1 MRSPYLLIVVIASL
15 LTMSATQ
22 AAPTDLPETGQTTCS
37 DATGT
42 VVNCAGTGQDGDYR
56 AGVAWPS
63 SRFVVGS
70 GATADCV
77 TDSLTGLMWVRTPG
91 AATDIWTN
99 ALASANNLEHCGF
112 SDWRLPNLNELESLL
127 NFEVAD
133 PAAFL
138 NSQGFSGVQSSAY
151 WSSTS
156 VAGAEPFSANAWFI
170 HFDGS
175 SSVGLTDKSV
185 SLLAW
190 PVRTAQ

>member
-1 MRSPYLLIVVIASL
+1 MLP
-15 LTMSATQ
+15 MSVTQ
-22 AAPTDLPETGQTTCS
+22 AAPADLPETGQTTCS

-42 VVNCAGTGQDGDYR
+42 VVNCAGTGQDGDLR

-63 SRFVVGS
+63 PRFVVGS
-70 GATADCV
+70 GATTDCV
-77 TDSLTGLMWVRTPG
+77 TDSLTGLMWVRAPG
-91 AATDIWTN
+91 AVPAIWTN
-99 ALASANNLEHCGF
+99 ALASASNLELCGF
-112 SDWRLPNLNELESLL
+112 GDWQLPNLNELESLL
-127 NFEVAD
+127 NLDVAD

-156 VAGAEPFSANAWFI
+156 VAGAEPFSANAWLI

-175 SSVGLTDKSV
+175 SSVGFTDKSISV
-185 SLLAW
+185 LAW